1 MISRFYQVVI
11 ACFFI
16 AIIPQCKRR
25 HVNAV
30 KDIDGNTYKTV
41 LIGNFWWMTG
51 NLRSTRLNDGSI
63 IPCIS
68 DQSAWLRSGSF
79 AYCYYKNNTA
89 YFDTLGFLYNW
100 YAVNSGKLCPA
111 GWRVPADNE
120 WKLLE
125 GYADTRYGPEDPVWD
140 KMGLRGFDAGQRLR
154 SARGWRKGITGTDDL
169 GFSAL
174 PGGERLTR
182 FFAGGSSGFWW
193 TSTEA
198 SPSSAYYR
206 NLIYSYELVA
216 RDTHPKRMGFSVRCI
231 KDK

>member
-1 MISRFYQVVI
+1 M
-11 ACFFI
+11 
-16 AIIPQCKRR
+16 IPQCKRTQ
-25 HVNAV
+25 VNTV
-30 KDIDGNTYKTV
+30 KDIDGNIYKTV
-41 LIGNFWWMTG
+41 LIGNFWWMTE
-51 NLRSTRLNDGSI
+51 NLRSARLNDGSI
-63 IPCIS
+63 IPFVS

-79 AYCYYKNNTA
+79 AYCYYKNDPG
-89 YFDTLGFLYNW
+89 YIDTLGFLYNW

-125 GYADTRYGPEDPVWD
+125 GYADTRYGPGDPVWD

-154 SARGWRKGITGTDDL
+154 SAHGWRKGINGTDDL

-198 SPSSAYYR
+198 STSSAYYR